1 MPKTKTKA
9 TTKKK
14 AATKTLNIV
23 FVWDM
28 SGSMAMLYS
37 SALEGAT
44 GYIRDLAADKNA
56 KNMRISITAFDTVFE
71 KWFVDCPVG
80 EVPISELTAKYQPR
94 GWTALNDA
102 VADAIFTMDEKVK
115 DSDEKVLIVVL
126 TDGLENS
133 SKEYPAPHGTKAL
146 AELVKLRELTGRWT
160 FVYLGAGKPSEVAHV
175 AATYNIPRG
184 NTMSYA
190 ATDEGMGKSYAAIT
204 HATVAVAAAPAGST
218 ISAFKDAGFQSVEE
232 QEEEGNS

>member
-9 TTKKK
+9 ANKKT
-14 AATKTLNIV
+14 ASTKTLNIV

-28 SGSMAMLYS
+28 SGSMASLYH

-44 GYIRDLAADKNA
+44 GYIRDLATDKNA

-71 KWFVDCPVG
+71 KWFVDCPVD
-80 EVPISELTAKYQPR
+80 EVPLSVLTDKYHPR

-115 DSDEKVLIVVL
+115 DSDEKVLIIVL

-146 AELVKLRELTGRWT
+146 ADLVKAREGSGRWT
-160 FVYLGAGKPSEVAHV
+160 FVYLGAGNPSEVAHV

-190 ATDEGMGKSYAAIT
+190 ATPKGMGQTYSALSHVT
-204 HATVAVAAAPAGST
+204 VAAAAAPGGATST
-218 ISAFKDAGFQSVEE
+218 AFSDAGFQSVDE
-232 QEEEGNS
+232 QEEDEE

>member
-1 MPKTKTKA
+1 MAQTKTKKTA
-9 TTKKK
+9 NRKKT
-14 AATKTLNIV
+14 ATKMLNIV

-28 SGSMAMLYS
+28 SGSMSPLHA

-44 GYIRDLAADKNA
+44 GYISDLAADKNA

-80 EVPISELTAKYQPR
+80 EVPLSELTTRYQPR

-115 DSDEKVLIVVL
+115 DTDEKVLIVVL
-126 TDGLENS
+126 TDGHENS
-133 SKEYPAPHGTKAL
+133 SKEYPAPHGTAAL
-146 AELVKLRELTGRWT
+146 AELVKAREKTGRWT

-175 AATYNIPRG
+175 AASYNIPRG

-190 ATDEGMGKSYAAIT
+190 ATAEGMGESYRAVS
-204 HATVAVAAAPAGST
+204 HMTVTAAASPGGAT
-218 ISAFKDAGFQSVEE
+218 NTAFADAGFQSVDE
-232 QEEEGNS
+232 QEEEGK